1 MQDISGIPKAGQQLL
16 NSYGDGG
23 FRVSGIKHEGSVLV
37 FPEKTLSW
45 PVTNIDDLSLDS
57 LKDIGSEEF
66 KVEILLI
73 GCGNTMAFI
82 DEEIRRSLKD
92 RGIVVDA
99 MDTGAAVRTYNVLL
113 LEGRQVAAA
122 LVAV

>member
-1 MQDISGIPKAGQQLL
+1 MQDISGIPSAGQQLI
-16 NSYGDGG
+16 NGYGDGG
-23 FRVSGIKHEGSVLV
+23 FRVSGVKYDGSVLV
-37 FPEKTLSW
+37 LPEKTLLW
-45 PVTNIDDLSLDS
+45 DMAVITDLSVDS
-57 LKDIGSEEF
+57 LNALDAKDV

-73 GCGNTMAFI
+73 GCGANMAFI
-82 DEEIRRSLKD
+82 DTDIRNLCRDK
-92 RGIVVDA
+92 GIVIDA

>member
-1 MQDISGIPKAGQQLL
+1 MQDISGIPSAGQQLI
-16 NSYGDGG
+16 NGYGDGG
-23 FRVSGIKHEGSVLV
+23 FRVSGVKYYGSVVVL
-37 FPEKTLSW
+37 PEKTLLW
-45 PVTNIDDLSLDS
+45 DVVAIANLSVES
-57 LKDIGSEEF
+57 LNALNAADV

-73 GCGNTMAFI
+73 GCGATMAFI
-82 DEEIRRSLKD
+82 DTDIRNSCRDK
-92 RGIVVDA
+92 GIVIDA

>member
-1 MQDISGIPKAGQQLL
+1 MQDISGIPSAGQQLI
-16 NSYGDGG
+16 NGYGDGG
-23 FRVSGIKHEGSVLV
+23 FRVSGVKYGGSVVVL
-37 FPEKTLSW
+37 PEKTLLW
-45 PVTNIDDLSLDS
+45 DVDTIEDLSVES
-57 LKDIGSEEF
+57 LSALNGEDV

-73 GCGNTMAFI
+73 GCGSNMAFI
-82 DEEIRRSLKD
+82 DTDIRNSCRDK
-92 RGIVVDA
+92 GIVIDA

>member
-1 MQDISGIPKAGQQLL
+1 MQDISGIPSAGQQLI
-16 NSYGDGG
+16 NGYGDGG
-23 FRVSGIKHEGSVLV
+23 FRVSGIKYEGSVLV
-37 FPEKTLSW
+37 LPEKTLLWDITSIADIT
-45 PVTNIDDLSLDS
+45 VDS
-57 LKDIGSEEF
+57 LNTFDAEDV

-73 GCGNTMAFI
+73 GCGTNMAFI
-82 DEEIRRSLKD
+82 DTDIRNACREK
-92 RGIVVDA
+92 GIVIDA